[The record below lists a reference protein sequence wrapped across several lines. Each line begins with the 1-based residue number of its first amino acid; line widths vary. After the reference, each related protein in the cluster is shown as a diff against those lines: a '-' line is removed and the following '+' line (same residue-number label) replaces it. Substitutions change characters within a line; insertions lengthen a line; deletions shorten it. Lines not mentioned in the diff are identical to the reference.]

1 MHNTTRI
8 FYVLMVCIL
17 FIYICIYIIYYGV
30 AEYDITSLL
39 TAQYMVCMH
48 VPWKAFVHS
57 ILSNNK
63 KCSSN
68 VYQYMYEL

>member
-30 AEYDITSLL
+30 AEYDITSL

-48 VPWKAFVHS
+48 ACAVES
-57 ILSNNK
+57 IRSFNFIK
-63 KCSSN
+63 
-68 VYQYMYEL
+68 